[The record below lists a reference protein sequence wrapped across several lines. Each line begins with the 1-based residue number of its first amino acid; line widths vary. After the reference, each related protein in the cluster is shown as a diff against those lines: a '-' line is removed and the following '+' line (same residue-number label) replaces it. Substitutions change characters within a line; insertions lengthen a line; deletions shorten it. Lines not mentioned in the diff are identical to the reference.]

1 MRRFTAGI
9 GSLVLL
15 VLLLVGIP
23 LGLIIVSGNPIP
35 SVDELTRAF
44 SMPDYGGQFLI
55 GTLLPLVAWIA
66 WLTFAIGFVVELPA
80 QIRGIEAPTLPGL
93 GLQQKSAGALIAA
106 ILVMFV
112 GVGTFGPA
120 PSANAA
126 EHAPQPTASQ
136 SFDLVAATEDAPQI
150 SAPTTAVEAAPAE
163 TAATAPTY
171 TVKDGDSLWR
181 IAENYLGSGERFNE
195 IAQLNY
201 GVEQSDGFAL
211 TPANWLNAG
220 WVLTLPA
227 DANTGTATA
236 GTTATEQVT
245 VEPGDTLWGI
255 AADELGDGARY
266 SEIFEATKGDPQ
278 PNGQSI
284 TDPNLIYPGQQ
295 VTVPGSVEAAAA
307 VAPTSVTPEPV
318 TPTTPPV
325 DAEAIPSTELDK
337 PAAGADTGAVT
348 TDQTTTDA
356 IAPETETGDDLSGV
370 GIQTA
375 SPAPADET
383 PAEQTAPAAS
393 AAEVD
398 EDDSWLDDEF
408 NIPLATA
415 GGIGGILAAGLLALL
430 GIRRSKQ
437 RRRRLPGQRISMPA
451 EDLSTME
458 LELRAVE
465 NPMGMDDVDHVLRHL
480 AVWSQD
486 TKIALPPVY
495 AIRLAPTEIS
505 LYLDVST
512 DLPEPFVAVTDDK
525 QAWIIDPADLPELDR
540 IPSAPYPALVTLGH
554 DATDAH
560 ILVDLEHIGALNLT
574 GSAEATSGTLT
585 ALAVELATSRWA
597 EDLQITLVDVA
608 EGLPRALDTGRVRHV
623 DDIQTL
629 LRNLRGQAAATEEA
643 LAELGVDSIEHAR
656 SIDTEA
662 EAWIPEIVILGKLP
676 AQQVQDELAELVTRL
691 PRVGIASITNGHLAG
706 EWNLELGED
715 RTAVLQPL
723 GLPIRPQIVNAE
735 EYSKI
740 LELLNV
746 TETAAVDGPEWS
758 THLERN
764 EIRLEDIASTP
775 TPAAAEPVSVPA
787 AEQLPDVVDDGEDD
801 WKDALRRLLPA
812 GAGDAATPVVDDD
825 QVESSV
831 DDDTF
836 EGNPIVQLRQFPYV
850 RLLGTVSLHGARG
863 EEPRNAQTSEVNR
876 SVVNRATE
884 LIAFLALNPGANAV
898 EVHAALWPTNDPT
911 GKKAQQSRNGLVTRA
926 RKWLGNSDAGE
937 PFLPPVGTK
946 GYRLHPEIRSD
957 WDVWLELI
965 GDDVTTTST
974 ANLASALRLVD
985 GQPISGVK
993 DKNYIWAE
1001 RIRQEMIAAIGD
1013 AAHELAT
1020 RSLRTGDINHAR
1032 LAAAIGRQ
1040 VDPINELFW
1049 RDALRAE
1056 HQAGDPK
1063 GVDRVVAQLENHL
1076 ESFEDGYEAEPE
1088 TTQLIRE
1095 IREHALAS

>member
-1 MRRFTAGI
+1 M
-9 GSLVLL
+9 
-15 VLLLVGIP
+15 
-23 LGLIIVSGNPIP
+23 
-35 SVDELTRAF
+35 
-44 SMPDYGGQFLI
+44 
-55 GTLLPLVAWIA
+55 
-66 WLTFAIGFVVELPA
+66 
-80 QIRGIEAPTLPGL
+80 
-93 GLQQKSAGALIAA
+93 
-106 ILVMFV
+106 
-112 GVGTFGPA
+112 
-120 PSANAA
+120 
-126 EHAPQPTASQ
+126 
-136 SFDLVAATEDAPQI
+136 
-150 SAPTTAVEAAPAE
+150 
-163 TAATAPTY
+163 
-171 TVKDGDSLWR
+171 
-181 IAENYLGSGERFNE
+181 
-195 IAQLNY
+195 
-201 GVEQSDGFAL
+201 
-211 TPANWLNAG
+211 
-220 WVLTLPA
+220 
-227 DANTGTATA
+227 
-236 GTTATEQVT
+236 
-245 VEPGDTLWGI
+245 
-255 AADELGDGARY
+255 
-266 SEIFEATKGDPQ
+266 
-278 PNGQSI
+278 
-284 TDPNLIYPGQQ
+284 
-295 VTVPGSVEAAAA
+295 
-307 VAPTSVTPEPV
+307 
-318 TPTTPPV
+318 
-325 DAEAIPSTELDK
+325 
-337 PAAGADTGAVT
+337 
-348 TDQTTTDA
+348 
-356 IAPETETGDDLSGV
+356 
-370 GIQTA
+370 
-375 SPAPADET
+375 
-383 PAEQTAPAAS
+383 
-393 AAEVD
+393 
-398 EDDSWLDDEF
+398 
-408 NIPLATA
+408 
-415 GGIGGILAAGLLALL
+415 
-430 GIRRSKQ
+430 
-437 RRRRLPGQRISMPA
+437 
-451 EDLSTME
+451 
-458 LELRAVE
+458 
-465 NPMGMDDVDHVLRHL
+465 
-480 AVWSQD
+480 
-486 TKIALPPVY
+486 
-495 AIRLAPTEIS
+495 
-505 LYLDVST
+505 YLDAST

-525 QAWIIDPADLPELDR
+525 QAWIIDPAELPELDR

-560 ILVDLEHIGALNLT
+560 ILVDLEYIGALNLT
-574 GSAEATSGTLT
+574 GSPEATSGALT

-629 LRNLRGQAAATEEA
+629 LRNLHGQASATEEA

-676 AQQVQDELAELVTRL
+676 DQAVQDELAELVTRL
-691 PRVGIASITNGHLAG
+691 PRGGIASVTNGHLTG
-706 EWNLELGED
+706 EWNLELAED

-735 EYSKI
+735 EYGKI
-740 LELLNV
+740 VELLNV

-758 THLERN
+758 THLERE
-764 EIRLEDIASTP
+764 EIRLEDIAAATP
-775 TPAAAEPVSVPA
+775 ITEPVTVPA
-787 AEQLPDVVDDGEDD
+787 AEQLPDVVNDGEDD
-801 WKDALRRLLPA
+801 WKDALRRLLPV
-812 GAGDAATPVVDDD
+812 GADEAAAPAEEPNTVEPAPVAQEPVPVAVAVVVD
-825 QVESSV
+825 QVDAPLEN
-831 DDDTF
+831 TF
-836 EGNPIVQLRQFPYV
+836 EGNPIVQLRQAPYV

-946 GYRLHPEIRSD
+946 GYRLHSEIRSD

-965 GDDVTTTST
+965 GDDVTQTST

-1063 GVDRVVAQLENHL
+1063 GFDRIVAQLENHL

-1095 IREHALAS
+1095 IREHAMAS